1 MRSSAVV
8 KCLDQLFS
16 LCGMTSYIHSVLGR
30 SPNSRE
36 VKGYLI
42 KRGAASTH
50 STRYHPIG
58 YSQVERHNGILWKA
72 IRLAL
77 KSHNSPVDSWEA
89 VLPDALHAIRSL
101 LCVCVCA
108 FVRVQML
115 PGTNCFLV
123 LVGGLWM
130 GNRCLH
136 RCLGLAQC
144 FWETTY
150 DALNM
155 GSFYVNSMQKTK
167 FFWSWLR
174 FREVMDH
181 TKWLLLWLMKRND

>member
-1 MRSSAVV
+1 MVRSLDQNATQKIGEMSPTGYTHGEVGLDLGFCYFNPAVVMRSSAVV

-123 LVGGLWM
+123 LVGGL
-130 GNRCLH
+130 
-136 RCLGLAQC
+136 
-144 FWETTY
+144 
-150 DALNM
+150 
-155 GSFYVNSMQKTK
+155 
-167 FFWSWLR
+167 
-174 FREVMDH
+174 
-181 TKWLLLWLMKRND
+181 